1 MNRESRRSH
10 EPHVVT
16 QPGRDKPRQWVEEA
30 GIIEENNSMKRNQHS
45 ARWAVTMLREE
56 DQVVRSPSVP
66 QGQPPYSSR
75 AATQGSTRNQPLP
88 PSPPPLRPTQRTIM
102 GRDPPRGGPPPPRP
116 RRRRR
121 RRGARADRPGAQR
134 PAGAVLAEGVWGGG
148 RRRRGGGHGAGCG
161 VWCEQCTAGMR
172 GERRG
177 GRGQSEREMRGR
189 GEEAPSVGSGRR
201 AEQEGRGCHSG
212 WLWCERC
219 RARRGGRE
227 WWHSCAGRVYSTVHY
242 CNCTPVG
249 R

>member
-88 PSPPPLRPTQRTIM
+88 PSPPPC
-102 GRDPPRGGPPPPRP
+102 GRRNAPSWDGTPPAAVHPPPDPAADAAAA
-116 RRRRR
+116 
-121 RRGARADRPGAQR
+121 ARAPTARVPNARRERYWRRASGE
-134 PAGAVLAEGVWGGG
+134 EGDDVGGVAMAP
-148 RRRRGGGHGAGCG
+148 GAGCG
-161 VWCEQCTAGMR
+161 ANSAPR
-172 GERRG
+172 GC
-177 GRGQSEREMRGR
+177 
-189 GEEAPSVGSGRR
+189 AGSGGGGGVK
-201 AEQEGRGCHSG
+201 AKGR
-212 WLWCERC
+212 
-219 RARRGGRE
+219 
-227 WWHSCAGRVYSTVHY
+227 
-242 CNCTPVG
+242 
-249 R
+249 